1 MLKRPTPAT
10 VPLGFTVPP
19 GFMAD
24 SAGRLVPIETVR
36 PVDIERDKLVLEIV
50 EKAKILSA
58 AISTFKGAVFGDI
71 EAFVELS
78 AEQYGVQLRGAAG
91 KGNVSLASFDGRYK
105 VQRAVAESIS
115 FDERL
120 IAAKALIDECIT
132 DWSAGSRPE
141 IHALINNAFQVD
153 KAGKINTGRDSPV
166 SNNGR
171 GLKQPV
177 LVFRA
182 TSPFDSPVSNNG
194 RGLKHQFTIAMR
206 AAVVA
211 IRPLAIT
218 GVD

>member
-1 MLKRPTPAT
+1 MSQQSTPAGY
-10 VPLGFTVPP
+10 L
-19 GFMAD
+19 AD

-50 EKAKILSA
+50 EKAKALNA
-58 AISTFKGAVFGDI
+58 AIAQFKGAVFGDI

-78 AEQYGVQLRGAAG
+78 AEQYGVTLKGAAG
-91 KGNVSLASFDGRYK
+91 KGNVSLASYDGRYK

-153 KAGKINTGRDSPV
+153 KAGKINTGRV
-166 SNNGR
+166 L
-171 GLKQPV
+171 GLRRLEITDERWQ
-177 LVFRA
+177 A
-182 TSPFDSPVSNNG
+182 
-194 RGLKHQFTIAMR
+194 AMR
-206 AAVVA
+206 AIGEAVQVVGSKSYVRVYERIGDTEQFRAIALDVA
-211 IRPLAIT
+211 S
-218 GVD
+218 V

>member
-1 MLKRPTPAT
+1 MSQQSTPAGY
-10 VPLGFTVPP
+10 L
-19 GFMAD
+19 AD

-50 EKAKILSA
+50 EKAKALNA
-58 AISTFKGAVFGDI
+58 AITQFKGAVFGDI

-78 AEQYGVQLRGAAG
+78 AEQYGVTLKGAAG
-91 KGNVSLASFDGRYK
+91 KGNVSLASYDGRYK

-153 KAGKINTGRDSPV
+153 KAGKINTGRV
-166 SNNGR
+166 L
-171 GLKQPV
+171 GLRRLEITDERWQ
-177 LVFRA
+177 A
-182 TSPFDSPVSNNG
+182 
-194 RGLKHQFTIAMR
+194 AMR
-206 AAVVA
+206 AIGEAVQVVGSKSYVRVYERIGDSEQFRAIALDVA
-211 IRPLAIT
+211 S
-218 GVD
+218 V